1 MDFFANFFNILL
13 WSLWFAIWISF
24 IFLVIRFVF
33 DIFRDDQLSVAGKI
47 GWTLLLVIF
56 PVIGALIY
64 IFARGKGMAERDL
77 AMAKEA
83 RAAQVEYTK
92 GLMDEAGPAAD
103 IKAAK
108 ELLDSGAITAEE
120 FEKLKAK
127 ALA

>member
-1 MDFFANFFNILL
+1 MDFFANFLNILL

-24 IFLVIRFVF
+24 IFLVVRFVM
-33 DIFRDDQLSVAGKI
+33 DVFRDKNLGVAGKI

-56 PVIGALIY
+56 PVLGALIY

-77 AMAKEA
+77 AAAEEM
-83 RAAQVEYTK
+83 RAAQVKYTK
-92 GLMDEAGPAAD
+92 GLMDEAGPASE

-120 FEKLKAK
+120 YEALKAK

>member
-1 MDFFANFFNILL
+1 MDFMTNFLNILL

-24 IFLVIRFVF
+24 IFLVIRFIIDV
-33 DIFRDDQLSVAGKI
+33 FRDEKLSVVGKI
-47 GWTLLLVIF
+47 FWTLLLVVL
-56 PVIGALIY
+56 PVLGSLIY
-64 IFARGKGMAERDL
+64 IFTRGKGMAERD
-77 AMAKEA
+77 MAAAKDM

-92 GLMDEAGPAAD
+92 GLMDEAGAASE

-120 FEKLKAK
+120 YDKLKAK

>member
-1 MDFFANFFNILL
+1 MDFFANFLNILL

-24 IFLVIRFVF
+24 IFLVIRFIV
-33 DIFRDDQLSVAGKI
+33 DVFRDDKLSVVGKI
-47 GWTLLLVIF
+47 FWTLLLVIL
-56 PVIGALIY
+56 PVLGALVY
-64 IFARGKGMAERDL
+64 IFTRGKGMAERDL
-77 AMAKEA
+77 AAAKDM

-92 GLMDEAGPAAD
+92 GLMDEAGAASE

-120 FEKLKAK
+120 YDKLKAK